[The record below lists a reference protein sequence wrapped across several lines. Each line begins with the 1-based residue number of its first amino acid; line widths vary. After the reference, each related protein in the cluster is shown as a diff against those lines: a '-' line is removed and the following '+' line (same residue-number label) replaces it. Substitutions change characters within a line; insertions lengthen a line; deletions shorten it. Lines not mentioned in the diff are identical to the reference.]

1 MRSLI
6 LQAAFALVCLA
17 GAPAAAAPETMFVT
31 PSGVFIELAGPVVA
45 GKAQPPVRIAVS
57 QIIRIGLLERETVID
72 TTGFV
77 QQKTS
82 EPAETVARRLMA
94 AGIRLIQVT
103 DALGQRNWVAAN
115 WVVMVRAAQAGHP
128 VGTRA
133 SITLPGL
140 RFARDVAVKETVD
153 EVMAALAR

>member
-1 MRSLI
+1 VRSLTFQVA
-6 LQAAFALVCLA
+6 LALVCLA
-17 GAPAAAAPETMFVT
+17 GAPVAAAPETTFVT
-31 PSGVFIELAGPVVA
+31 PVGVFIEVAGPVVD
-45 GKAQPPVRIAVS
+45 GKLQPPVQIAVS
-57 QIIRIGLLERETVID
+57 QIIRIGWLERGTVID

-82 EPAETVARRLMA
+82 EPAETVARRLSA
-94 AGIRLIQVT
+94 SGIRLIQVT
-103 DALGQRNWVAAN
+103 DALGQRTWVAAN

-128 VGTRA
+128 AGTRA

-140 RFARDVAVKETVD
+140 RFARDVAVKETVE